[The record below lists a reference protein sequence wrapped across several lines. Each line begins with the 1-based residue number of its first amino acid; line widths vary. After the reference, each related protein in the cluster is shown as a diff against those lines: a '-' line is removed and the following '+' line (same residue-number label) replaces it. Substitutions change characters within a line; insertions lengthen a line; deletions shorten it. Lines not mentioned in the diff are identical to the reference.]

1 MRRFFACLLLLA
13 VPLLAADEGRISGR
27 IFDAVT
33 GQPLP
38 GANIQIAGS
47 VLGATTDNR
56 GHFALLKVP
65 QGRLTLRATYIGY
78 EPALL
83 EVTMAAAESR
93 EIELR
98 LKPTVIPMH
107 QVVVTGSR
115 QPETLASAAASIS
128 VMDRMA
134 MRRRNLLGAA
144 EALQLVSGV
153 TMIGEY
159 INIR

>member
-65 QGRLTLRATYIGY
+65 EGRLTLRATYIGY

-83 EVTMAAAESR
+83 EIILAAAESR

-134 MRRRNLLGAA
+134 MRRR
-144 EALQLVSGV
+144 
-153 TMIGEY
+153 
-159 INIR
+159 